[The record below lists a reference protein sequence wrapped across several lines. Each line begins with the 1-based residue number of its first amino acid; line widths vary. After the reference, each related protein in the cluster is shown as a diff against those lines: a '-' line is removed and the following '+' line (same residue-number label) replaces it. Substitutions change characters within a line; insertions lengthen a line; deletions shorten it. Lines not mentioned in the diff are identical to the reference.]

1 MYSVRPSTRSTVCA
15 TTRLDLSI
23 RGDRPCACRTVRG
36 SLTVGR
42 SPAPRSRKRPGGGI
56 APVTWNCYPIIR
68 PLRPGRTRWRTC
80 DSKSHCLLVSST
92 VWRRPRT
99 SRTIV
104 LRHKSPLGALELEC
118 GPLSG
123 SVRFAEYNGIYAPA
137 VKRTSRCGTIHA
149 VVAAGCSDSIGASR
163 VIANGCSYPTSLY
176 HGFSRTGGEGRCGWP
191 NKCGTSGS

>member
-15 TTRLDLSI
+15 TTRLDFEHSRRSALCLQDCTWLSH
-23 RGDRPCACRTVRG
+23 R
-36 SLTVGR
+36 R
-42 SPAPRSRKRPGGGI
+42 SKPRSEEPKAPR
-56 APVTWNCYPIIR
+56 
-68 PLRPGRTRWRTC
+68 GRDCTGHGEIVIQLSALFGPDALAGRTC

-123 SVRFAEYNGIYAPA
+123 SVRFAEYNGIYL
-137 VKRTSRCGTIHA
+137 RTCRQTYFSLRYHSCRRSRW
-149 VVAAGCSDSIGASR
+149 
-163 VIANGCSYPTSLY
+163 LL
-176 HGFSRTGGEGRCGWP
+176 
-191 NKCGTSGS
+191 